1 MKRQNMIEA
10 LRYENFLLKTRY
22 NELINYIAKLE
33 TDITSLNQ
41 MNSTEN
47 TVHIINLPNTLNNE
61 VTNEPLTPTMSK
73 NIPIV
78 MVDEPTITSAP
89 VFQISRYCSSVVHNY
104 DKSDTISE
112 LTM

>member
-1 MKRQNMIEA
+1 MKRRNMIEA
-10 LRYENFLLKTRY
+10 LCYENFVLKNIY

-33 TDITSLNQ
+33 TDITNLKQ
-41 MNSTEN
+41 VNSADN
-47 TVHIINLPNTLNNE
+47 RINSSNTLNK
-61 VTNEPLTPTMSK
+61 EPSTPTISK

-89 VFQISRYCSSVVHNY
+89 VFQISRYCSSVAHNH

>member
-1 MKRQNMIEA
+1 MKRRNMIEA
-10 LRYENFLLKTRY
+10 LCYENFVLKNRY

-33 TDITSLNQ
+33 TDITNLKQ
-41 MNSTEN
+41 VNSADN
-47 TVHIINLPNTLNNE
+47 RINSSNTLNK
-61 VTNEPLTPTMSK
+61 EPSTPTISK

-89 VFQISRYCSSVVHNY
+89 VFQISRYCSSVAHNN

>member
-1 MKRQNMIEA
+1 MKRRNMIEA
-10 LRYENFLLKTRY
+10 LCYENFVLKNRY

-33 TDITSLNQ
+33 TDITNLKQ

-47 TVHIINLPNTLNNE
+47 RINSSNTLNNE
-61 VTNEPLTPTMSK
+61 INKEPSTPTISK
-73 NIPIV
+73 NVPIV

-89 VFQISRYCSSVVHNY
+89 VFQISRYCSSVAHNH